1 MGLFDRNNHDRDR
14 GGWGGSPEYGGNRG
28 GGFMGGIRRGWD
40 RVENGVRDAFDRD
53 DDDRFD
59 SDRGPGYRGYAQGGY
74 NQGGYGNEGRGGMSG
89 RDFGAGGSNMGGW
102 TGGRSFSHYDGD
114 HGGGRGWTGGNRDW
128 NASAGGGEEL
138 NRYGRDVGSQG
149 NWGYRGTEGAWSTQR
164 NHGRYDQDF
173 GGPGQAWGAA
183 GYDRDHGPRRGMA
196 GGGMVGGSFGRT
208 VDNNDRD
215 WNRGGSDYRGR
226 HETDAGDP
234 FGDRASRTPF
244 RVMRGGFDTPETDR
258 GNWAMGN
265 RANRLGPSNDY
276 GTDYR
281 GWNQGVGDEPFYN
294 TQDFRGNYDNDFRGR
309 ERGRGRDWF

>member
-1 MGLFDRNNHDRDR
+1 MGLFDRSNHDRDR

-53 DDDRFD
+53 DNDRFEG
-59 SDRGPGYRGYAQGGY
+59 DRGFGNRGYGQGGY
-74 NQGGYGNEGRGGMSG
+74 TQGGYSGRTGGGMAG
-89 RDFGAGGSNMGGW
+89 RDFGSGGSNMGGGMGGW
-102 TGGRSFSHYDGD
+102 SGGRSFTHYDEDYGSR
-114 HGGGRGWTGGNRDW
+114 GGMGGNRDW

-138 NRYGRDVGSQG
+138 NRYRRDVGDQG
-149 NWGYRGTEGAWSTQR
+149 NWGYRGTEGAWSTMR

-173 GGPGQAWGAA
+173 GGQGSAWGA
-183 GYDRDHGPRRGMA
+183 GYDRDYGQRRGM
-196 GGGMVGGSFGRT
+196 MGGSFGRPM
-208 VDNNDRD
+208 DMDRD
-215 WNRGGSDYRGR
+215 RDRGGDYRGR
-226 HETDAGDP
+226 METDAGDP

-265 RANRLGPSNDY
+265 RTNRLGPNDY

-281 GWNQGVGDEPFYN
+281 GWNQGVGDEPYYN
-294 TQDFRGNYDNDFRGR
+294 AQDMRGSYDRDFRGR
-309 ERGRGRDWF
+309 ERGRDWF